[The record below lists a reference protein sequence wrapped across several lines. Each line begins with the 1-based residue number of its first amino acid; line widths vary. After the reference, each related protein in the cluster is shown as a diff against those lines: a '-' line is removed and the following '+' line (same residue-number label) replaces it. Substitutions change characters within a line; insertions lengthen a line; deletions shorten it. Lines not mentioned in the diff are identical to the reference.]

1 MDELLNLRSEHQLCI
16 PLFSCYKLIIQRY
29 KPFLEE
35 VNLNYPQF
43 IIMLTLY
50 EKKEITIRNLEKH
63 LKLDPRTLLPLLKEL
78 KKKGYINKSK
88 DSLDERSFTVSLT
101 KEAIDLKRKII
112 SIPSQAGKSINLNEK
127 ESMQLYDL
135 LYKVIDNFDKK
146 Y

>member
-1 MDELLNLRSEHQLCI
+1 MDEFLNLRPEHQLCI
-16 PLFSCYKLIIQRY
+16 PLFSCYKLIVDRY

-50 EKKEITIRNLEKH
+50 DKKEITIRSLGEH
-63 LKLDPRTLLPLLKEL
+63 LRLDSKTLLPLLKEL
-78 KKKGYINKSK
+78 KKKGFIEKSK
-88 DSLDERSFTVSLT
+88 DKLDERSFTVFLT
-101 KEAIDLKRKII
+101 KEAIELKRRII

-135 LYKVIDNFDKK
+135 LHKVIDNFNKK